1 MTDIKNQLS
10 FSRKE
15 QFALIGLL
23 FLMLLLISINLIP
36 DIFRKTPAFSK
47 HQLQEIVALH
57 QQEFEALEDAK
68 ANENFNVANPDR
80 SVIEQKLNPFPFNP
94 NNLAEESWK
103 KLGLTTHQIHNIK
116 NYESKGGK
124 FFRKEDLKKIYTISE
139 TEYAIL
145 EPFIRIPSA
154 GNQRIA
160 RASQSPD
167 QAAAVEETVKP
178 KEAKPKIMVVELNG
192 ADSLQLIQLPK
203 VGPWFAHRIL
213 KYREILGGF
222 VDKKQLREVYG
233 MDEDRYSSFSEYVEV
248 DTASLKP
255 LQINFAE
262 FQAVV
267 RHPYFSY
274 PLTKAV
280 FNHRDRNG
288 MLQSFDQLLELAP
301 ASDSLSPFLKYYVKF

>member
-1 MTDIKNQLS
+1 MSDIKNQLS
-10 FSRKE
+10 FSKKE

-23 FLMLLLISINLIP
+23 FLMLVLIGINLIP
-36 DIFRKTPAFSK
+36 DIFSKTPAFSK
-47 HQLQEIVALH
+47 HQLEEIVALH
-57 QQEFEALEDAK
+57 QKEFKALEDAK
-68 ANENFNVANPDR
+68 ANESFNAANPDR
-80 SVIEQKLNPFPFNP
+80 SVLEQKLNPFPFNP
-94 NNLAEESWK
+94 NNLAEDSWE
-103 KLGLTTHQIHNIK
+103 KLGLAPHQIRNIK

-167 QAAAVEETVKP
+167 QTAVKEESTMP
-178 KEAKPKIMVVELNG
+178 KEAKPEVVMIEING
-192 ADSLQLIQLPK
+192 ADSLQLIQLPQI
-203 VGPWFAHRIL
+203 GPWFAHRIL

-222 VDKKQLREVYG
+222 VDKEQLREVYG
-233 MDEDRYSSFSEYVEV
+233 MDEERFGAFREFVKV
-248 DTASLKP
+248 DTTSLEP

-262 FQAVV
+262 FKAVV

-280 FNHRDRNG
+280 FNHRDRKG
-288 MLQSFDQLLELAP
+288 MLQSFDQLMELAP
-301 ASDSLSPFLKYYVKF
+301 TSDSLSPYLKYYVKF